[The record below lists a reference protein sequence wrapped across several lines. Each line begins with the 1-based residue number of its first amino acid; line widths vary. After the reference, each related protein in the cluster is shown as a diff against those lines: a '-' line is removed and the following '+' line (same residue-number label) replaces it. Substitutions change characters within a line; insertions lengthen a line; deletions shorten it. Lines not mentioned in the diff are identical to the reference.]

1 MQSRTT
7 KVVMI
12 VNSVSPTPF
21 SLLRRAKNFEY
32 RDDDAA
38 LQQFSE
44 YDDSVK
50 ALTDECRR
58 VLECIASANQ
68 STAALGPT
76 TPDPTWSR
84 FEDFGFSELI
94 DNTQNSNGNSSN
106 GLREFSSSQARGHSN
121 VTDLGRP
128 TTPSWADFLSS
139 GFADENNQ
147 TTTSTLLLPSHKLPP
162 LGEPAR
168 VHSSQSH
175 MRNGASH
182 EEDLEPGELAS
193 ITQFDLDDAFWW
205 VWMVSLANE
214 ETTERKAAFGRCT
227 LIETRIPGAK
237 WLVMEEQ
244 VKGAASSPEEGAYI
258 AEKKSKFS
266 FTRRGRLGRRKS
278 TGKKPASTNGPYI
291 RGGANTPS
299 STIGSDQHARIQAAA
314 AKLAQKD
321 RDEKAGVILAQ
332 RRGRMDEASSIKTS
346 SVLTLQPHLLSEAGP
361 AMKWDKKFGEGAK
374 DKAAIRAQYLGD
386 LNAGRGGKDDLLKT
400 ANGRASP
407 LPPDASNRNLPAL
420 PPSEREV
427 SNNNS
432 QIWQMPEPAKK
443 SPGPE
448 HVAVVPWPDDS
459 PLPTPLLRTE
469 EKPLTPA
476 NASSPHPALRK
487 PVPEQQTPALF
498 PSSTRDTHDSR
509 ASEEVTSPLEQR
521 IAPNKLKKKE
531 AGGFRKFFGRKKTD
545 TTAAT
550 KATQARQSED
560 SARARSIAA
569 ARSNS
574 RVENYDDHREA
585 SPAVSARQ
593 PEPTRTL
600 APAFEPSRAPS
611 ADIPTPQERSITPAP
626 PVEQREMQQP
636 SSRFDQGPMDDMPA
650 FVPEDSDDEDHTAA
664 PDVARRMLASDVRPF
679 TPAKQ
684 TSRVGDDMSEDS
696 IDMTSV
702 SPSTDRW
709 AQIRKNAA
717 ERATRLSEEQIR
729 RSRSQSQSQRTDEGE
744 TSGEETIESRVARI
758 KARVAEL
765 TGNVDGQP
773 VRNGVG
779 TYR

>member
-1 MQSRTT
+1 
-7 KVVMI
+7 MI

-38 LQQFSE
+38 LQHFSA

-94 DNTQNSNGNSSN
+94 DGSQNSNGTSSN
-106 GLREFSSSQARGHSN
+106 GLREFSSSQARGNSN

-175 MRNGASH
+175 VRNGASH

-244 VKGAASSPEEGAYI
+244 VKGAASGPEEGAYI

-278 TGKKPASTNGPYI
+278 TGKKPAPANDPHS
-291 RGGANTPS
+291 RAGANTPS

-321 RDEKAGVILAQ
+321 RDEKAGAILAQ

-386 LNAGRGGKDDLLKT
+386 LNAGKGTKDDLVKT
-400 ANGRASP
+400 ANGRSSP

-420 PPSEREV
+420 PPSERGI

-432 QIWQMPEPAKK
+432 QVWQMPESTKAKK
-443 SPGPE
+443 SPVPE

-459 PLPTPLLRTE
+459 PLPTPLPRTE
-469 EKPLTPA
+469 DKP
-476 NASSPHPALRK
+476 SSPHPAMRK
-487 PVPEQQTPALF
+487 PVPEQQTSALLPATTRD
-498 PSSTRDTHDSR
+498 TRDTHDTR
-509 ASEEVTSPLEQR
+509 ASEEVTGPPEQKL
-521 IAPNKLKKKE
+521 APNKLKKKE

-545 TTAAT
+545 TTAPP
-550 KATQARQSED
+550 KATQSRQSED

-574 RVENYDDHREA
+574 RVENYDDHRAA

-593 PEPTRTL
+593 PEPIRTL

-611 ADIPTPQERSITPAP
+611 TDVLTPEERSTTPVP
-626 PVEQREMQQP
+626 PVEQHEFEQP
-636 SSRFDQGPMDDMPA
+636 SSRFDQGPMEDMPA
-650 FVPEDSDDEDHTAA
+650 FVPEDSDDEDRTAA
-664 PDVARRMLASDVRPF
+664 PDVARRMLANDVRPF

-684 TSRVGDDMSEDS
+684 TAHFGDDMSEDS
-696 IDMTSV
+696 IDMNKSV
-702 SPSTDRW
+702 SPSNDRW

-717 ERATRLSEEQIR
+717 ERAARLSEEQIR

>member
-1 MQSRTT
+1 
-7 KVVMI
+7 MI

-94 DNTQNSNGNSSN
+94 DSTQNSNGNSSN

-175 MRNGASH
+175 VRNGASH

-244 VKGAASSPEEGAYI
+244 VKGAASGPEEGAYI

-291 RGGANTPS
+291 RGGASTPS

-332 RRGRMDEASSIKTS
+332 RRGRMDEASSIKTN

-386 LNAGRGGKDDLLKT
+386 LNAGKGGKDDLLKT

-432 QIWQMPEPAKK
+432 QTWQMPEPAKK
-443 SPGPE
+443 SPVPE

-459 PLPTPLLRTE
+459 PLPTPLLPTE
-469 EKPLTPA
+469 EKHLTPA

-487 PVPEQQTPALF
+487 PVPEQQTSTLF

-509 ASEEVTSPLEQR
+509 ASEEVTSPPEQR
-521 IAPNKLKKKE
+521 IAPNKLKKNLGSSSAE
-531 AGGFRKFFGRKKTD
+531 RRPTRLLLQRLRRQD
-545 TTAAT
+545 SPRIVHVHDRLLRLVAT
-550 KATQARQSED
+550 PVLKATMTTGKPRRPSVRD
-560 SARARSIAA
+560 SRSLREHWHP
-569 ARSNS
+569 RSNL
-574 RVENYDDHREA
+574 VAHRLRIYLPPRNAVSHPCLQSSNGKCSSHLRDLTRAQWTTCQPLFPRTATMRITLQRQTLLAEC
-585 SPAVSARQ
+585 SPATYVRSRRQ
-593 PEPTRTL
+593 N
-600 APAFEPSRAPS
+600 
-611 ADIPTPQERSITPAP
+611 
-626 PVEQREMQQP
+626 
-636 SSRFDQGPMDDMPA
+636 
-650 FVPEDSDDEDHTAA
+650 
-664 PDVARRMLASDVRPF
+664 RPH
-679 TPAKQ
+679 A
-684 TSRVGDDMSEDS
+684 
-696 IDMTSV
+696 
-702 SPSTDRW
+702 W
-709 AQIRKNAA
+709 ATTCQK
-717 ERATRLSEEQIR
+717 TRL
-729 RSRSQSQSQRTDEGE
+729 T
-744 TSGEETIESRVARI
+744 
-758 KARVAEL
+758 
-765 TGNVDGQP
+765 
-773 VRNGVG
+773 
-779 TYR
+779 